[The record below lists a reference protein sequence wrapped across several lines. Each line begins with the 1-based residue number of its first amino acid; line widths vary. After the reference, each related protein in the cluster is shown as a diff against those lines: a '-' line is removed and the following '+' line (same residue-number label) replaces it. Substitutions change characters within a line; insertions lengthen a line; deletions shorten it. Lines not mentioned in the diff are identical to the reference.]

1 MTTTTIYA
9 STTNSALVTSR
20 NATYTT
26 ARAGSNKAVNLPNSV
41 LSFNPCNSFVS
52 PNYFC
57 QEVLFDFDTSSIP
70 DTATINSVTLQVY
83 TIASRS
89 VTFTVEC
96 RIYDFGSSI
105 TTADYVP
112 GANIGTYTL
121 VATLASSSLVNGSYV
136 SFTENGTNFRDNIN
150 KTGSTRLLISLDKT
164 RLGTVPTDANYQ
176 ANFDDPDDATTTKRP
191 ILVIDYTN
199 TYTQSN
205 AGTTGTL
212 SGSLIKKTKKAFT
225 GASGSLSG
233 TFSGSRVLLKSLSG
247 TAGAVS
253 GALTRQAGKLATGS
267 ITSASGTVSKAI
279 SKTVSGTAGAL
290 TGLLT
295 YFKTNSYTIS
305 LSGVVGDLLGS
316 TDIDRG
322 SWRNRRL
329 KAGSAIVSVIM
340 RGGNTKRWQ

>member
-57 QEVLFDFDTSSIP
+57 HEVLLDFDTSSIP
-70 DTATINSVTLQVY
+70 DTATINTVTLQIY
-83 TIASRS
+83 TTASTS
-89 VTFTVEC
+89 ATYTVEC
-96 RIYDFGSSI
+96 RIYDYGSSI
-105 TTADYVP
+105 TTADYVA

-121 VATLASSSLVNGSYV
+121 AASLPSSSLFNNNYT
-136 SFTENGTNFRDNIN
+136 SFSENGTNFVDNIN
-150 KTGSTRLLISLDKT
+150 KTGSTRLLVSVDKL
-164 RLGTVPTDANYQ
+164 RLGTVPTDNSV
-176 ANFDDPDDATTTKRP
+176 NPTFSDPDDSTSAHRP
-191 ILVIDYTN
+191 ALVIEYTN
-199 TYTQSN
+199 IYTQAN

-212 SGSLIKKTKKAFT
+212 SGSLIKKTKKAFA

-253 GALTRQAGKLATGS
+253 GALTKQAGKLATGS

-329 KAGSAIVSVIM
+329 KAGSAIISVIM